1 MAENTKK
8 LLITCPFGLSSVLGS
23 ELKRL
28 KLQPYNSFERGTYVD
43 TDISGL
49 YKINIW
55 SRVANKVYLS
65 LAEKKVEN
73 FDQLYDVVATVDW
86 GKHIHTSDDIS
97 VQVVTKNSKL
107 HSMRTIQSVAHKAVI
122 SSLQTSP
129 YQTDLPLIP
138 SSKEGPKRKAS
149 PCRGGVR
156 RTEGS
161 CTEGGSGGFLK
172 TAIYIHL
179 ENDYCQVFI
188 NTSGAS
194 LHERGWRTATG
205 EAPLKENLAAGLV
218 LLSGWRFKHALLDPF
233 CGSGTLLIEA
243 AMIARNIAPGL
254 QRRFAFE
261 SFSDFDAELFAQIR
275 KEAVKQQF
283 DGKYMII
290 GCDSNP
296 HMEEIILENARN
308 AGVEDTI
315 HFACEDFLRMD
326 LADYKKNFC
335 ESGNE
340 NGNSETENICIVT
353 NPPYGKRI
361 QSESLALL
369 YQKLADILAQ
379 NGVSGGV
386 ISSYFDFEQNLDM
399 KKWSKKR
406 VYNGADECA
415 FWWKKM

>member
-1 MAENTKK
+1 MTKHTKK
-8 LLITCPFGLSSVLGS
+8 LLITCPFGLSSILGS

-43 TDISGL
+43 TDSTGM
-49 YKINIW
+49 YSINIW

-86 GKHIHTSDDIS
+86 GKYIHTSDDIS

-107 HSMRTIQSVAHKAVI
+107 YSSRTIQSVAHKAVI
-122 SSLQTSP
+122 SSLQNPPQSP
-129 YQTDLPLIP
+129 FSKGGSQEGVSLFA
-138 SSKEGPKRKAS
+138 KEGSK
-149 PCRGGVR
+149 GW
-156 RTEGS
+156 
-161 CTEGGSGGFLK
+161 FLK
-172 TAIYIHL
+172 ISIYIHL

-218 LLSGWRFKHALLDPF
+218 LLSWWKFKHTLLDPF

-243 AMIARNIAPGL
+243 AMIARNIAPWL
-254 QRRFAFE
+254 QRKFTFE
-261 SFSDFDAELFAQIR
+261 YFSDFDSALFSKIK
-275 KEAVKQQF
+275 KEAVSKQF
-283 DGKYMII
+283 DGNYTII

-296 HMEEIILENARN
+296 GMEDIILENAKN

-315 HFACEDFLRMD
+315 YFAYEDFLRTD
-326 LADYKKNFC
+326 LADYRKNFC
-335 ESGNE
+335 ESGDKK
-340 NGNSETENICIVT
+340 NGNGEAENICIVT

-361 QSESLALL
+361 QAESLALL
-369 YQKLADILAQ
+369 YQKLAKILAQ
-379 NGVSGGV
+379 NRISGWV
-386 ISSYFDFEQNLDM
+386 ISSYFDFEQELDM
-399 KKWSKKR
+399 KQWSKKR